1 MRFQTPLVPGRLIKR
16 YKRFLADV
24 ILDDGR
30 QVTAH
35 CANPGAMIG
44 LQEPGLR
51 VWLEPNDD
59 PKKKLKFGWRVVQL
73 DSGAWVG
80 IDTSLPN
87 KIIDEALR
95 DHKIAPLAEYDT
107 IQPEQKYGANSRVD
121 FLLSAPTLPQAYVEV
136 KNVHLLRSGDWA
148 EFPDT
153 VTARGLKHLGVL
165 GDMAEAGHRAV
176 LIYCVQHTGCARFRL
191 ATDLDPAYSEASK
204 RALQRGVEM
213 LCYSCAV
220 SCEQITLERAL
231 PLHIDGPAQS

>member
-44 LQEPGLR
+44 LQELGLR

-59 PKKKLKFGWRVVQL
+59 TKRKLKFGWSVAQL
-73 DSGAWVG
+73 ESGAWVG
-80 IDTSLPN
+80 IDTSLQN
-87 KIIDEALR
+87 KIIHQALR
-95 DHKIAPLAEYDT
+95 DHKIVPLAEYDT

-121 FLLSAPTLPQAYVEV
+121 FLLSAPTLPQAYIEV

-220 SCEQITLERAL
+220 SCEQITLELAL

>member
-59 PKKKLKFGWRVVQL
+59 PKKKLKFGWRVAQL
-73 DSGAWVG
+73 ESGAWVG

-87 KIIDEALR
+87 KIIHEALR
-95 DHKIAPLAEYDT
+95 DHKIAQLAEYDT

-165 GDMAEAGHRAV
+165 GDMAEAGPSCSVDLLCPAYWLRAV
-176 LIYCVQHTGCARFRL
+176 PLGDRFGSRLWGGEQTRPAARSGD
-191 ATDLDPAYSEASK
+191 AV
-204 RALQRGVEM
+204 LQ
-213 LCYSCAV
+213 LCG
-220 SCEQITLERAL
+220 EL
-231 PLHIDGPAQS
+231 

>member
-95 DHKIAPLAEYDT
+95 DHKIAPLAEYNT

-121 FLLSAPTLPQAYVEV
+121 FLLSAHTLPQAYVEV

-191 ATDLDPAYSEASK
+191 ATDLDPAYAEASK

-231 PLHIDGPAQS
+231 PLHIDSSAQR

>member
-95 DHKIAPLAEYDT
+95 DHKIAPLAEYNT

-191 ATDLDPAYSEASK
+191 ATDLDPAYSEASE
-204 RALQRGVEM
+204 RALQRGVET

-231 PLHIDGPAQS
+231 PLHIDSPAQS

>member
-95 DHKIAPLAEYDT
+95 DHKIAPLAEYNT

-191 ATDLDPAYSEASK
+191 ATDLDPAYSEASE
-204 RALQRGVEM
+204 RALQRGVET

-220 SCEQITLERAL
+220 SCEQITLEREL

>member
-95 DHKIAPLAEYDT
+95 DHKIAPLAEYNT

-191 ATDLDPAYSEASK
+191 ATDLDPAYAEASK

-231 PLHIDGPAQS
+231 PLHIDSPAQR

>member
-59 PKKKLKFGWRVVQL
+59 PKKKLKFGWRVAQL
-73 DSGAWVG
+73 ESGAWVG

-87 KIIDEALR
+87 KIIHEALR

-165 GDMAEAGHRAV
+165 GDMAEAGPSCSVDLLCPAYRLRAV
-176 LIYCVQHTGCARFRL
+176 PLGDRFGSRLCGGEQTRPAARSGD
-191 ATDLDPAYSEASK
+191 AV
-204 RALQRGVEM
+204 LQ
-213 LCYSCAV
+213 LCG
-220 SCEQITLERAL
+220 EL
-231 PLHIDGPAQS
+231 

>member
-95 DHKIAPLAEYDT
+95 DHKIAPLAEYNT

>member
-35 CANPGAMIG
+35 CSNPGAMIG
-44 LQEPGLR
+44 LKEPGLC

-59 PKKKLKFGWRVVQL
+59 SKKKLKFGWRVAQL
-73 DSGAWVG
+73 DTGAWVG

-87 KIIDEALR
+87 KIIYEALC
-95 DHKIAPLAEYDT
+95 DQKIAELAEYDT
-107 IQPEQKYGANSRVD
+107 IRPEQKYGANSRVD
-121 FLLSAPTLPQAYVEV
+121 FLLSAPALPEAYVEV
-136 KNVHLLRSGDWA
+136 KNVNLWRSGDWA

-191 ATDLDPAYSEASK
+191 AEDLDPAYAEACK

-220 SCEQITLERAL
+220 SHEHITLERAL
-231 PLHIDGPAQS
+231 PLDLPAPWQG

>member
-121 FLLSAPTLPQAYVEV
+121 FLLSAPKLPQAYVEV

-204 RALQRGVEM
+204 RALQRGVET

-220 SCEQITLERAL
+220 SCEQITLEREL